1 MVEDLLNYLCIL
13 CFSSLSINI
22 WLDLHFCEQKYFF
35 PLNLIYQLSCIN
47 INHFNLSVNIL
58 FCIDLSPP
66 KVRGHVEKFWLLNY
80 VKCLLSYQWL
90 WWSQPCKWFDYPT
103 LYLSGLLL
111 VATSILVEGNNKL
124 WSLLV
129 FWSKKKPIKIGYKH
143 FFTEYF
149 WYGRSINK
157 ECLHQYTLLR
167 CDDMRWFWVFFWE
180 IFHVH
185 ML

>member
-111 VATSILVEGNNKL
+111 VATSILVERNNKL

-129 FWSKKKPIKIGYKH
+129 FW
-143 FFTEYF
+143 
-149 WYGRSINK
+149 
-157 ECLHQYTLLR
+157 
-167 CDDMRWFWVFFWE
+167 
-180 IFHVH
+180 
-185 ML
+185 